1 MEARDENEALEG
13 VRLEGGNMGASMSVS
28 HGGECKLP
36 NCCCI
41 NIYVN
46 SNIQGVNNSTLN
58 GGEVK
63 MGSPGVFFLFGD
75 MEPKLHQ
82 NKTSSLHQN
91 PKLWQWGLMILLL
104 LFLLLPLL
112 FMLLLEIKMLHS

>member
-1 MEARDENEALEG
+1 MEARGEDEAPERL
-13 VRLEGGNMGASMSVS
+13 RLEGGNMGASMSVS

-63 MGSPGVFFLFGD
+63 MGSPGVFFLFGV
-75 MEPKLHQ
+75 
-82 NKTSSLHQN
+82 
-91 PKLWQWGLMILLL
+91 
-104 LFLLLPLL
+104 
-112 FMLLLEIKMLHS
+112 LLEVFECPPFNLIVLF